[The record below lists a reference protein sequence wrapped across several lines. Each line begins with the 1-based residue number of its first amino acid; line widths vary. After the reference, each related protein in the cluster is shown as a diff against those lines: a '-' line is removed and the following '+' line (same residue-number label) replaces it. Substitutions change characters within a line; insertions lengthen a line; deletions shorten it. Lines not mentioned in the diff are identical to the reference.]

1 MFSSV
6 NRSKWIEFVCLAL
19 LVLGIILRFTNLG
32 LKFYWDDEV
41 RTSLRIS
48 GYTLEQVDKLLYTER
63 PFPADLLKKYHFPA
77 ADSTLEDAIAAF
89 TEHPE
94 HPPLYYLMARFWTQF
109 WMRWFPDSVAVTR
122 SLSALIGLFA
132 FPCIYRLSLELFES
146 TSIAAMSVAIIAIS
160 PLHILYAYE
169 ARQYTLWTV
178 TILFSSAALLRAI
191 RLTQQKG
198 SIATSAWIIYS
209 VSVAVGLYS
218 HLFFALVAL
227 GHGIYCLL
235 LSGFRK
241 SPLAVASGISLF
253 GGFLAFNPWIWVAI
267 LKSDRTGKAIAE
279 AQTNPEFS
287 YLVNRWFR
295 NINRVFL
302 DGDLGGAN
310 ILLLLVVIYA
320 IYYLSRQTPPRVWLF
335 ILTLIGTNTFAIVI
349 PDLAFGGTRSA
360 GLRYLFP
367 VYLGIQLVFAYCFAS
382 SILELKTRSQKFW
395 SAMAIAILLVGTIAS
410 SIESHKE
417 ITWSKSD
424 DKAQYYIPAAQAINS
439 TPRPLIVSDASA
451 IEILT
456 LSYRLNPQVYLQ
468 LSSQPNL
475 PPISSEFSPVFIFNP
490 SQRWKQAIAQTP
502 QTHLKVVV
510 QRRQDVEHS
519 LKLFELIRGA

>member
-1 MFSSV
+1 MNSIKSIKF
-6 NRSKWIEFVCLAL
+6 ICITL
-19 LVLGIILRFTNLG
+19 LIFGIILRFTNLG

-48 GYTLEQVDKLLYTER
+48 GYTLEQVEKLLYTER
-63 PFPADLLKKYHFPA
+63 PFSVELLKKFHFPA
-77 ADSTLEDAIAAF
+77 SDSRLEDAIAAF
-89 TEHPE
+89 TQHPE
-94 HPPLYYLMARFWTQF
+94 HPPLYYMMARFWTQL
-109 WMRWFPDSVAVTR
+109 WMRWFSDSVAVTR
-122 SLSALIGLFA
+122 SLSATLSLLA
-132 FPCIYRLSLELFES
+132 FPCIYGLCRELFES
-146 TSIAAMSVAIIAIS
+146 PTVAWMSVAIVAIS

-178 TILFSSAALLRAI
+178 TILFSSAVLLRAI

-198 SIATSAWIIYS
+198 STAISAWILYS
-209 VSVAVGLYS
+209 ISVALGLYS
-218 HLFFALVAL
+218 HLFFALVAI
-227 GHGIYCLL
+227 GQGIYCLL

-241 SPLAVASGISLF
+241 SRMVVAVAISLF

-267 LKSDRTGKAIAE
+267 LKADRTGKAIAE

-295 NINRVFL
+295 NLNRVFL

-310 ILLLLVVIYA
+310 VLLLLIVVYA
-320 IYYLSRQTPPRVWLF
+320 VYYLCRHTPPRIWLF
-335 ILTLIGTNTFAIVI
+335 ILTLIGTNTLGIVI

-367 VYLGIQLVFAYCFAS
+367 VYLGIQLVFAYCFAT

-395 SAMAIAILLVGTIAS
+395 SGIAIAILLVGTIGSA
-410 SIESHKE
+410 IESQKE

-424 DKAQYYIPAAQAINS
+424 DKAKYYIPAAQTINS
-439 TPRPLIVSDASA
+439 TPRPLIVSDAA
-451 IEILT
+451 GIEILT
-456 LSYRLNPQVYLQ
+456 LSYRLDPHVYLQ

-475 PPISSEFSPVFIFNP
+475 PPISSEFSPVFLFNP
-490 SQRWKQAIAQTP
+490 SQGWKEAIARTP
-502 QTHLKVVV
+502 NTQLKVAV
-510 QRRQDVEHS
+510 QRRKDVGHS
-519 LKLFELIRGA
+519 LKLFELIRGK